1 MTSERNEDSLLCHVP
16 GDLLP
21 SANRQL
27 LENIVLDV

>member
-1 MTSERNEDSLLCHVP
+1 MTSEREQDSLLCHVP

-21 SANRQL
+21 SADHEL